1 MKISKTTTD
10 LVHQTARFEDL
21 ANHFLEKPKKSG
33 TNLTYDCVYCH
44 GKKKMS
50 VSPAKQ
56 IMKCFSC
63 GEHFKTPVHF
73 VQYVRKL
80 EWIEAVKA
88 VADFYNIIIQ
98 YDEVTAAE
106 RTPVKQKRDKI
117 ASFRDV
123 QLKSSG
129 LIDDDQ
135 KDLVFVDDVTDKQ
148 VAIDL
153 YSAGTMDEKFQVVD
167 GDDMIMRYIGLD
179 GKPMKYTRKGQSK
192 EFELIRVRWQN
203 PEVHLDKHGRSIKYQ
218 SPKNSGT
225 AIWINKWVRE
235 KFQYRSYIETLYI
248 QEGEKKA
255 DKATKHGMI
264 SVGIMG
270 IWNIAMNKML
280 PKEIEMIVKFCKVKN
295 VVFVVDA
302 DFSELSRNADENVD
316 KRARGF
322 LGAVVNFK
330 DYFYALNKEGI
341 NLELFFSYI
350 KKPEG
355 SGSDYDKGIDDLL
368 VNTLK
373 GKEDLLLN
381 DYKEAMLSKHG
392 EGKYIN
398 CHRITGENHFG
409 ISKLFHLDT
418 NVRFAQLHFDE
429 LSKRERFK
437 IGREFWKFKDDESK
451 ELELAQPIGADEQ
464 FWNEEL
470 QKQRNGDQYYV
481 KYRYNFLN
489 AKRFLSQR
497 GFARYAHGSEGYIFV
512 EVNNMVIREVKPHE
526 IKDYMIKF
534 TESIAINLNKPDLA
548 NMILSGSRMY
558 LGSEQLGNIDY
569 IQPEFHTT
577 DKAVQ
582 YLYFSENYWKIT
594 AEGITESPLKNLDG
608 YIWHNKIR
616 DFNAKKLDAPII
628 KVDYAKPAGEKGKV
642 KKGEFTYTL
651 HSFPDPNKKCH
662 FERYLWY
669 TSNFYWRD
677 DKTGLD
683 ATKLS
688 TLQLHEIKMHYLAK
702 ISAIGYMLHSFKDA
716 SVAKAV
722 VAMDGK
728 MSEIGSSNGRS
739 GKSLLGDAINEVVPT
754 VYISGKQKDLAE
766 DRFLFEEV
774 NESTAVVYIDDVR
787 VNFDFEHFFPMIT
800 GQMKIEAKGIRRYT
814 PPKDKTPKFLITTN
828 HAINGDS
835 GSFKDRQFLLAFS
848 DWYHKEIDSE
858 RRPVDDFGV
867 MFFSEWDY
875 EQKNL
880 FFNFM
885 ANCIQIYLQ
894 HGLIEAPIERLEKR
908 RQRQQIGESLL
919 DWADEYFSDSQRLNI
934 EIEKKEMYD
943 SFAKANPTH
952 TKYIDIRSFKKRL
965 KIFCEYK
972 GWILNPGKP
981 EDGREWGGDIK
992 KGGVEYIAV
1001 HPPTEH
1007 MLALNKDKVE
1017 PLPTP
1022 ITNESGST
1030 NDDDGLPF

>member
-10 LVHQTARFEDL
+10 QVHHTARFEAL
-21 ANHFLEKPKKSG
+21 TEHFLGKAKKSG
-33 TNLTYDCVYCH
+33 SNLLYDCMYCG
-44 GKKKMS
+44 GKHKMS

-73 VQYVRKL
+73 VMKVRAL
-80 EWIEAVKA
+80 EWIDAVKA

-98 YDEVTAAE
+98 YDEVAA
-106 RTPVKQKRDKI
+106 TDKPAVKAKRDKI
-117 ASFRDV
+117 ASFRDL

-129 LIDDDQ
+129 LIEDDQ
-135 KDLVFVDDVTDKQ
+135 KDLVFLDEITEKQ
-148 VAIDL
+148 IDL
-153 YSAGTMDEKFQVVD
+153 YSAGTMNEKFQVVD

-203 PEVHLDKHGRSIKYQ
+203 PDVHLDKNGRPIKYQ

-225 AIWINKWVRE
+225 AIWINRWVRD
-235 KFQYRSYIETLYI
+235 KFKSRSHIETLYI

-270 IWNIAMNKML
+270 IWNIAVNRML
-280 PKEIEMIVKFCKVKN
+280 PKEIEMIVKYCNVKN
-295 VVFVVDA
+295 VVFVVDS
-302 DFSELSRNADENVD
+302 DFNELSRNEDEAVD

-322 LGAVVNFK
+322 LGAVQNFK
-330 DYFYALNKEGI
+330 DYFYALNKNGI
-341 NLELFFSYI
+341 HLELFFAYI

-355 SGSDYDKGIDDLL
+355 VKSKDADKGIDDLL

-373 GKEDLLLN
+373 GKENDLLN
-381 DYKEAMLSKHG
+381 DFNEAIQSKHG
-392 EGKYIN
+392 EGKWIN

-409 ISKLFHLDT
+409 ISKLFHLDS
-418 NVRFAQLHFDE
+418 NVNFARLHHE
-429 LSKRERFK
+429 SLATRERFR
-437 IGREFWKFKDDESK
+437 IGREFWKFKKSEEGEI
-451 ELELAQPIGADEQ
+451 ELELAQPLGADEQ
-464 FWNEEL
+464 FWTEEL
-470 QKQRNGDQYYV
+470 HKNRNNDTHYV

-489 AKRFLSQR
+489 AKRFLFQR
-497 GFARYAHGSEGYIFV
+497 GFARYAHGSEGFIFIHV
-512 EVNNMVIREVKPHE
+512 DNMVIREVKAHE

-534 TESIAINLNKPDLA
+534 TENIAYNLKKEDLA

-558 LGSEQLGNIDY
+558 LGTEQLGNIDY
-569 IQPEFHTT
+569 LNPDFHTT

-594 AEGITESPLKNLDG
+594 EEGITESPLKNLDG

-616 DFNAKKLDAPII
+616 DFNAKKLETPLI
-628 KVDYAKPAGEKGKV
+628 KVEYKKPEGENSKR

-651 HSFPDPNKKCH
+651 SPEAENCH
-662 FERYLWY
+662 FQKYLWY
-669 TSNFYWRD
+669 TSNFYWED

-683 ATKLS
+683 ESKLS
-688 TLQLHEIKMHYLAK
+688 ALQLHEIKMHYLAK
-702 ISAIGYMLHSFKDA
+702 ITAIGYLLHSFKDP

-722 VAMDGK
+722 IAMDGK

-739 GKSLLGDAINEVVPT
+739 GKSLLGDAINEVVPS
-754 VYISGKQKDLAE
+754 VYISGKQKDIAE

-828 HAINGDS
+828 HAINGES

-848 DWYHKEIDSE
+848 DWYHRKETSE
-858 RRPVDDFGV
+858 RRPIDDFGV

-875 EQKNL
+875 NQKNL

-908 RQRQQIGESLL
+908 RQRQQIGEALL
-919 DWADEYFSDSQRLNI
+919 DWADEYFSNQNCLNC
-934 EIEKKEMYD
+934 EIEKKDMYD

-981 EDGREWGGDIK
+981 EDGKDWGGDIK
-992 KGGVEYIAV
+992 KGGIEYICV
-1001 HPPTEH
+1001 QPPTEH
-1007 MLALNKDKVE
+1007 MLSLNEVSVT

-1022 ITNESGST
+1022 IANASSNT
-1030 NDDDGLPF
+1030 NDDDQLPF